1 MIDMPDQQ
9 LQVLVRAHLDKYG
22 KAAAANAL
30 ERANALSELGDDD
43 AAHVW
48 QRIADMLAE
57 VE

>member
-22 KAAAANAL
+22 KAAAANAT

-43 AAHVW
+43 GAYMW

-57 VE
+57 VG